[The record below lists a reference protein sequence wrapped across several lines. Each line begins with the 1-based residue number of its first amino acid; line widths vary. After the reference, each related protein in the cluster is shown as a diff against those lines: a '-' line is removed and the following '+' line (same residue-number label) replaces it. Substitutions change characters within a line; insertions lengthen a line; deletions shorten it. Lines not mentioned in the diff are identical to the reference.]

1 MPAHDW
7 SRIPAGLFHEFHQS
21 WSVRLKDALNQGVL
35 PEGYYALVE
44 QRLQGPEPD
53 IIAVETA
60 HLSAP
65 GGNGSTTLT
74 APPKTQIVT
83 RLETDKQA
91 YARRANRISIRHPL
105 GDVVAIIEIISPG
118 NKESRNALRAFVQKT
133 TQLIWQ
139 GIHVLIIDLF
149 PPSKRDPQGIH
160 GIIVE
165 EYQDTPFML
174 PAGKPLTLVSY
185 ESDNQITAYVEPLAV
200 GDDLPPMPL
209 FLAPGNHVLA
219 NLERTYMETWEASP
233 QPLKQFV
240 TSEQSSTTAD

>member
-1 MPAHDW
+1 M
-7 SRIPAGLFHEFHQS
+7 
-21 WSVRLKDALNQGVL
+21 KDALNQGIL
-35 PEGYYALVE
+35 PDGYYALVE

-60 HLSAP
+60 QPHDAGSSGSA
-65 GGNGSTTLT
+65 TLT

-105 GDVVAIIEIISPG
+105 GDVVTIIEIISPG
-118 NKESRNALRAFVQKT
+118 KKESRHAIRSFVEKT

-149 PPSKRDPQGIH
+149 PPNKRNPQGIH

-165 EYQDTPFML
+165 EYNDTPFVL
-174 PAGKPLTLVSY
+174 PACKPLTMVSY
-185 ESDNQITAYVEPLAV
+185 ESNSQITAYVEPLAI
-200 GDDLPPMPL
+200 GDTLPAMPL
-209 FLAPGNHVLA
+209 FLAPGNHVLI
-219 NLERTYMETWEASP
+219 NLERTYMETWEVSP
-233 QPLKQFV
+233 QPLKQMV
-240 TSEQSSTTAD
+240 TSEHIYDDKH